1 MVGNFIHDFLL
12 SYFNLFVK
20 YFFLEFQDYQQYS
33 SGNFVGVKAKEDE
46 ASVARR
52 KLEEEFRNKD
62 RYCPECEAQV
72 GTDFIKMMSKITND
86 QSKSLPNCRCGP

>member
-1 MVGNFIHDFLL
+1 MIL
-12 SYFNLFVK
+12 K
-20 YFFLEFQDYQQYS
+20 FQDYQQYS

-72 GTDFIKMMSKITND
+72 
-86 QSKSLPNCRCGP
+86 